1 MNNKCLNCYLPLESN
16 QDDYHPK
23 CGNKIFQSKEIPT
36 LNVNKSDLRELA
48 KRSLNQSISITGVQP
63 KLSLG
68 LSKSRL
74 TILDALDGNYI
85 LKPPFDTYPQMP
97 ENEHLSM
104 KLAELFGIE
113 TVPFG
118 MIRLLSGELCYITQ
132 RVDRNN
138 DGSKNHMIDFL
149 QIFELDDKY
158 KGSMERLGLKIGE
171 LSSQLLFD
179 RYRFFELTVFNY
191 LIGNNDM
198 HLKNFS
204 MLLTNRG
211 WVLAP
216 AYDLLNVNL
225 VLPKEQDEM
234 ALNFGGK
241 KFNFNIK
248 YFNRFGAGLNL
259 NDKQMLNVYKK
270 TSRWISPALELI
282 ELSFLKSDFKKSYK
296 SLITTRQKMFAVS
309 SIEA

>member
-1 MNNKCLNCYLPLESN
+1 MNNKCLNCYLPLENN

-104 KLAELFGIE
+104 RLAELFGIE

-118 MIRLLSGELCYITQ
+118 MMRLLSGELCYITR

-158 KGSMERLGLKIGE
+158 KGTMERLGLKIGE

-179 RYRFFELTVFNY
+179 HYRFFELTVFNY

-282 ELSFLKSDFKKSYK
+282 ELSFLNSDFKKSYK